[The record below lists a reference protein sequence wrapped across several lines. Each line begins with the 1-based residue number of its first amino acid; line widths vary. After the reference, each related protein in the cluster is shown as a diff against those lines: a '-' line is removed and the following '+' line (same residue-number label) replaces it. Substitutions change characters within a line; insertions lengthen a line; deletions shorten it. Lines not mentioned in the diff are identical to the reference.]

1 MTKTQ
6 KLIGGSTVSLLLL
19 AITMFSMCGVKL
31 QKLNSS
37 ADDQAFV
44 DDAESEFADDI
55 FDKMEMS
62 EGDEFT
68 DAGDSGEAFGDD
80 PFADDLFSEDSGQ
93 QAVADADD
101 NASDS
106 GWDNGGWGGD
116 DWTSDGWGDDGF
128 ATSSSETETANAMD
142 AQGFES
148 DDIFAEDNGSMD
160 SSEDPFATDTAVA
173 DNSEQQADDWITPE
187 LMEKMRREVRDLE
200 TIMAT
205 QDRVADSLRQIQ
217 QMKEFQA
224 IAQSSV
230 EQTREL
236 TQKDFPVDSE
246 GSFTASGRGSDFG
259 SFGSNATGFQLEYE
273 QARSTLLDRQY
284 DAAIAMFSEL
294 VVRSDAGDLA
304 DNCQYWIAEAYYAK
318 GEYYQAAIEFEKVSA
333 YANSNKSVDAQ
344 LMLGLALMKA
354 GEVEQAETEL
364 STVINFYPGKKA
376 ARKAQKYIDMIERV

>member
-44 DDAESEFADDI
+44 DEADSEFSDDI

-62 EGDEFT
+62 EGDEF
-68 DAGDSGEAFGDD
+68 ADSGEATGDD
-80 PFADDLFSEDSGQ
+80 PFADDLFGDENN
-93 QAVADADD
+93 AVAENTETQKSA
-101 NASDS
+101 DS
-106 GWDNGGWGGD
+106 GWDNSGWGDD
-116 DWTSDGWGDDGF
+116 DWTSNGWGDDGF

-142 AQGFES
+142 TQELT
-148 DDIFAEDNGSMD
+148 
-160 SSEDPFATDTAVA
+160 SEDPFAESGSSDDPFAEESTQAVA

-217 QMKEFQA
+217 QIEQFRA
-224 IAQSSV
+224 IAAESA
-230 EQTREL
+230 EKTNEL
-236 TQKDFPVDSE
+236 TQKDFPVNSQGDYT
-246 GSFTASGRGSDFG
+246 GFD
-259 SFGSNATGFQLEYE
+259 SFGDNATAFQLEYE
-273 QARSTLLDRQY
+273 QARSTLLAKDY
-284 DAAIAMFSEL
+284 DSAIAMFSEL
-294 VVRSDAGDLA
+294 VLRSDAGDLA

-318 GEYYQAAIEFEKVSA
+318 GAYYQAAIEFEKVNA
-333 YANSNKSVDAQ
+333 YVNSNKSVDAQ

-354 GEVEQAETEL
+354 GETEQAETEL
-364 STVINFYPGKKA
+364 SSVINFYPGKKA